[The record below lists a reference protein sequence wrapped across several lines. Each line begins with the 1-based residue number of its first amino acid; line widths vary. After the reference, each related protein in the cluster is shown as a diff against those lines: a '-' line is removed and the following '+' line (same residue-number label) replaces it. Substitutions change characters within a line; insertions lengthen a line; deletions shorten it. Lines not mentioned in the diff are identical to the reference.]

1 MSQGHRELLQTL
13 MQGNWHQQTPVMV
26 VGAAVMDMVARADA
40 LPERGGDIAADVTGF
55 HLGGCALN
63 IALGLK
69 QLGIHSR
76 NLLPVGE
83 GMWSD
88 RLRREMAAREIT
100 SDLQVHGA
108 DNGWCLALVEPDG
121 ERTFISIDG
130 IENQWQPGWLTD
142 ATPQNGLVYVSGY
155 QLGAKQGTVLLDW
168 LETLPDAVRVVVDF
182 GPRLDVMPEER
193 IRRVIRPGV
202 ILTLNEREA
211 TLLGFTDD
219 AEAFCRELN
228 AKTGELVVLRCGEKG
243 SYYFA
248 EASDCGWIAARK
260 ITVAD
265 SIGAGDSHCA
275 GLLAGLS
282 LGLTHWQSMTLANCV
297 AAYVVSQTGGDCA
310 PTLAQL
316 ASTFENSEPAL

>member
-1 MSQGHRELLQTL
+1 MSQTHRELLLTL
-13 MQGNWHQQTPVMV
+13 TQGDWHQQSPVLV
-26 VGAAVMDMVARADA
+26 IGAAVMDMVARADT

-69 QLGIHSR
+69 QLGIHSL

-88 RLRREMAAREIT
+88 RLRKEMAAREIV
-100 SDLQVHGA
+100 SDLQVKGA

-121 ERTFISIDG
+121 ERTFISVDG
-130 IENQWQPGWLTD
+130 IENQWQPGWLAQ

-155 QLGAKQGTVLLDW
+155 QLGAKQGTVLTDW
-168 LETLPDAVRVVVDF
+168 LDTLPDAVRVLVDF
-182 GPRLDVMPEER
+182 GPRLDVMPKER
-193 IRRVIRPGV
+193 VERLIRPGV
-202 ILTLNEREA
+202 ILTLNQREA
-211 TLLGFTDD
+211 VMLGFAGD
-219 AEAFCRELN
+219 AESFCRQLHE
-228 AKTGELVVLRCGEKG
+228 KTCELVVLRCGEQG
-243 SYYFA
+243 SYYYGSA
-248 EASDCGWIAARK
+248 DDCGWIAARK

-282 LGLTHWQSMTLANCV
+282 LGLTHWQSMMLANCV
-297 AAYVVSQTGGDCA
+297 AAYVVSKPGGDCA
-310 PTLAQL
+310 PTLSQL
-316 ASTFENSEPAL
+316 ISSLESVS

>member
-1 MSQGHRELLQTL
+1 MSHEHRELLQTL
-13 MQGNWHQQTPVMV
+13 TQGDWHQQTPVMV
-26 VGAAVMDMVARADA
+26 IGAAVMDMVAKADA

-88 RLRREMAAREIT
+88 RLRREMATREIV
-100 SDLQVHGA
+100 SDLQVSGA

-121 ERTFISIDG
+121 ERTFISVDG
-130 IENQWQPGWLTD
+130 IENQWQPDWLSQ
-142 ATPQNGLVYVSGY
+142 ATPENGLVYVSGY
-155 QLGAKQGTVLLDW
+155 QLGAKKGTVLIDW
-168 LETLPDAVRVVVDF
+168 LDTLPEAVRLVVDF
-182 GPRLDVMPEER
+182 GPRLDVMAQER
-193 IRRVIRPGV
+193 IDRLIRPGV
-202 ILTLNEREA
+202 ILTLNQREA
-211 TLLGFTDD
+211 AMLGFTGD
-219 AEAFCRELN
+219 AEVFCRKLYS
-228 AKTGELVVLRCGEKG
+228 KTRELVVLRCGEQG
-243 SYYFA
+243 SYYYASA
-248 EASDCGWIAARK
+248 EDCGWIAARK

-282 LGLTHWQSMTLANCV
+282 LGLTHWQSMMLANCV
-297 AAYVVSQTGGDCA
+297 AAYVVSRTGGDCA

-316 ASTFENSEPAL
+316 ADSLASVD

>member
-1 MSQGHRELLQTL
+1 MNQGHRELLQTL
-13 MQGNWHQQTPVMV
+13 TQGDWYQQSSVMV
-26 VGAAVMDMVARADA
+26 IGAAVMDMVARADA
-40 LPERGGDIAADVTGF
+40 LPVRGGDIAADVTGF

-69 QLGIHSR
+69 QLGIHSQ

-88 RLRREMAAREIT
+88 RLRREMAVRNIT
-100 SDLQVHGA
+100 SDLQVSGA

-130 IENQWQPGWLTD
+130 VENQWQPAWLAA
-142 ATPQNGLVYVSGY
+142 ATPEDGLVYVSGY
-155 QLGAKQGTVLLDW
+155 QLGAKQGTVLIDW
-168 LETLPDAVRVVVDF
+168 LETLPDAVRLVVDF
-182 GPRLDVMPEER
+182 GPRLDVMPKSR
-193 IRRVIRPGV
+193 IDRVIRPGV

-211 TLLGFTDD
+211 TLLGFSGD
-219 AEAFCRELN
+219 AETFCRALHV
-228 AKTGELVVLRCGEKG
+228 KTHELVVLRCGEQG
-243 SYYFA
+243 SYYYA
-248 EASDCGWIAARK
+248 SDSDCGWIAARK

-310 PTLAQL
+310 PTLVQL
-316 ASTFENSEPAL
+316 VSSLESID